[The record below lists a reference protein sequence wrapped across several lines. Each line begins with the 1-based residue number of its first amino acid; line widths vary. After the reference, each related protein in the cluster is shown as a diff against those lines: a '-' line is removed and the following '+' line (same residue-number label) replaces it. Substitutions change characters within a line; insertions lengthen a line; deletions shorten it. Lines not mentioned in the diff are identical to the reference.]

1 MASTTQREPEK
12 EDALIIQMLRPVDKV
27 ALGVSC
33 GMTAGVLVFVAT
45 AVLILKGGSTI
56 GPHLDLLNQ
65 YFIGYAVSWTGGFV
79 GLAYGF
85 LVGFILGW
93 STAFLRNL
101 LVVIYVATI
110 KLKANLESTHKLID
124 HL

>member
-1 MASTTQREPEK
+1 
-12 EDALIIQMLRPVDKV
+12 MLRPVDKV

>member
-1 MASTTQREPEK
+1 LIGK
-12 EDALIIQMLRPVDKV
+12 EAVHKPGSSDELIIQAFARLDKM

-65 YFIGYAVSWTGGFV
+65 YFIGYAVSWM
-79 GLAYGF
+79 
-85 LVGFILGW
+85 
-93 STAFLRNL
+93 
-101 LVVIYVATI
+101 
-110 KLKANLESTHKLID
+110 KANLESTHKLID